1 MVKMIGA
8 ATSNE
13 QAASAITDLRNR
25 NLIEEGMVLY
35 HKKNHP
41 TQDNYSESGMDHT
54 SLSSL
59 SNMLTGGEL
68 AHISFI
74 KNNVVSETS
83 YDTKLSDKQ
92 ELLLNSGISAE
103 GIKKIDHWLNEGK
116 YVVFI
121 KCKQEIPSIIELL
134 EGLHGIDNVMEV

>member
-1 MVKMIGA
+1 
-8 ATSNE
+8 
-13 QAASAITDLRNR
+13 
-25 NLIEEGMVLY
+25 
-35 HKKNHP
+35 
-41 TQDNYSESGMDHT
+41 MDHT

-103 GIKKIDHWLNEGK
+103 GIKR
-116 YVVFI
+116 
-121 KCKQEIPSIIELL
+121 
-134 EGLHGIDNVMEV
+134 